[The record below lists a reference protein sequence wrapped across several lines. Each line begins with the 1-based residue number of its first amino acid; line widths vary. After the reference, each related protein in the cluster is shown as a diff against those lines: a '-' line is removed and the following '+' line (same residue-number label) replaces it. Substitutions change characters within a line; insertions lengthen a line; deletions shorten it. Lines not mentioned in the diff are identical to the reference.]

1 MHVVGILSEFCS
13 VAAKCYLRGVESKI
27 IYAYKKKQFVK
38 YAFP

>member
-1 MHVVGILSEFCS
+1 MILQCGCKMLSS
-13 VAAKCYLRGVESKI
+13 RVESKI